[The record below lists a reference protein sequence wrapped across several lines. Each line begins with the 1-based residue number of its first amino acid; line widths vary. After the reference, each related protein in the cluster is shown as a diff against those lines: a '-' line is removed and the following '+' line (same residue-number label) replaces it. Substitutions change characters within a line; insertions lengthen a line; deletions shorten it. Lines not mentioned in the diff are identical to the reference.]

1 MVNLRGVDLNLL
13 PVFEAAYEER
23 NLSRA
28 ARRLAMTQ
36 SAVSHALTRL
46 RAVFRDD
53 LFVRKTKGV
62 EPTQVADLIY
72 GRLRGALGAVRDA
85 VRETRVFD
93 PETSQR
99 SFFIGISHPLGPL
112 IAMRLRERLGR
123 AAPNAAIAFSTRSRP
138 LEMERGLREGWVDAL
153 IDWLPPGPGRHGELV
168 LFEDSIVAVARTG
181 HPALR
186 RSLTLSE
193 LRKAPFVGLR
203 PRIASEAHPV
213 PGIGAWTRLKLNVV
227 LEVSEFVEVLMVA
240 AASDLFGLIP
250 SSMTKFAGHRFEL
263 KALPCGPKVS
273 VPIKLIWPVA
283 RERDAAHQFLR
294 NQVELATHDVVPR
307 HRRGRPVASATG

>member
-1 MVNLRGVDLNLL
+1 MHHGQLARRRSQ
-13 PVFEAAYEER
+13 PAAVFEAAYEER

-112 IAMRLRERLGR
+112 IAMRLRERLGVR
-123 AAPNAAIAFSTRSRP
+123 PRMRRLPSARGHARSKWSAACAKAGSTPSSTGCRQDPDVTASSCF
-138 LEMERGLREGWVDAL
+138 RGLDRCSRAQPATRHSG
-153 IDWLPPGPGRHGELV
+153 GR
-168 LFEDSIVAVARTG
+168 
-181 HPALR
+181 
-186 RSLTLSE
+186 
-193 LRKAPFVGLR
+193 
-203 PRIASEAHPV
+203 
-213 PGIGAWTRLKLNVV
+213 
-227 LEVSEFVEVLMVA
+227 
-240 AASDLFGLIP
+240 
-250 SSMTKFAGHRFEL
+250 
-263 KALPCGPKVS
+263 
-273 VPIKLIWPVA
+273 
-283 RERDAAHQFLR
+283 
-294 NQVELATHDVVPR
+294 
-307 HRRGRPVASATG
+307 